1 MLYKSINLDYRL
13 LNTQFDYIYS
23 IGMLE
28 HVRYENYDSFFQMI
42 KRCLHKDGR
51 FVLHTIIDFDEGN
64 KKAKKDGRFVTKHIF
79 PGGQIPHNDWIL
91 DKVRNNGLNVIHFE
105 GFGGQHYARTLKKWR
120 EYMIESKAYI
130 LEKYGIELFLKYEYY
145 FAICEAGFDTGSLGI
160 GHYIIVS
167 DDILTT
173 SKSTYHNMIKY

>member
-1 MLYKSINLDYRL
+1 M
-13 LNTQFDYIYS
+13 
-23 IGMLE
+23 
-28 HVRYENYDSFFQMI
+28 
-42 KRCLHKDGR
+42 
-51 FVLHTIIDFDEGN
+51 
-64 KKAKKDGRFVTKHIF
+64 
-79 PGGQIPHNDWIL
+79 
-91 DKVRNNGLNVIHFE
+91 RNNGLNVIHFE

-145 FAICEAGFDTGSLGI
+145 FAICEAGFNTGSMGI

-173 SKSTYHNMIKY
+173 SKSTYHNMTSSK